1 MITQYTDSYSNPSA
15 DIQNLIANKCSIL
28 DRYVLM
34 QTGEYEYT
42 ALLYNPCTKKCTQY
56 TISRMSQSGFNNRY
70 TISSKNSTFDYKIT
84 NEYYVYS
91 NDGYGKSLNLPV
103 TANITAYSLLIISC
117 SLMFAIVFKGVLFKC
132 LRRKR

>member
-1 MITQYTDSYSNPSA
+1 MITQYADSYSSPST

-42 ALLYNPCTKKCTQY
+42 GLVYNPCTKKCTQY
-56 TISRMSQSGFNNRY
+56 TISRTTQSGYNNRY
-70 TISSKNSTFDYKIT
+70 KITSKDSTFDYNVT

-91 NDGYGKSLNLPV
+91 NDGIGKALNLPV
-103 TANITAYSLLIISC
+103 TESVTTFSLLIIAC
-117 SLMFAIVFKGVLFKC
+117 SLMFGIVFKGVLFKC
-132 LRRKR
+132 LRSKR

>member
-1 MITQYTDSYSNPSA
+1 MITQYTDSYSSPST
-15 DIQNLIANKCSIL
+15 DIQNLIANKVSIL

-34 QTGEYEYT
+34 QTGEYEYS
-42 ALLYNPCTKKCTQY
+42 ALVYNPCTKKCTRY
-56 TISRMSQSGFNNRY
+56 TISRTSQSGNRVY
-70 TISSKNSTFDYKIT
+70 QISLSDSTFDYNVT

-91 NDGYGKSLNLPV
+91 NDGIGKALTLPV
-103 TANITAYSLLIISC
+103 TANVTAYSLLIISC

>member
-1 MITQYTDSYSNPSA
+1 MITQYTESYSSPST
-15 DIQNLIANKCSIL
+15 DIQNLIANKVSIL

-34 QTGEYEYT
+34 RTGEYEYS
-42 ALLYNPCTKKCTQY
+42 ALVYNPCTKKCT
-56 TISRMSQSGFNNRY
+56 RY
-70 TISSKNSTFDYKIT
+70 TITRNDYSKEYQISSADSTFDYNVT

-91 NDGYGKSLNLPV
+91 NNGIGKALTLPV
-103 TANITAYSLLIISC
+103 TANVTAYSLLIISC

>member
-1 MITQYTDSYSNPSA
+1 MITQYANTYSNPST

-28 DRYVLM
+28 DRYILM

-42 ALLYNPCTKKCTQY
+42 ALVYNPCTKKCTQY
-56 TISRMSQSGFNNRY
+56 TISRITTTGYNNRY
-70 TISSKNSTFDYKIT
+70 KITSKDSTFDYNVT

-91 NDGYGKSLNLPV
+91 NDGIGKALNLPV
-103 TANITAYSLLIISC
+103 TESVTSFSLLIIAC

>member
-1 MITQYTDSYSNPSA
+1 MITQYADSYSNPSV

-42 ALLYNPCTKKCTQY
+42 ALVYNPCTKKCTQY
-56 TISRMSQSGFNNRY
+56 TISRISQSGYNNRY
-70 TISSKNSTFDYKIT
+70 KITSKDSTFDYNVT

-91 NDGYGKSLNLPV
+91 NDGIGKALNLPV
-103 TANITAYSLLIISC
+103 TESVTSFSLLIIAC
-117 SLMFAIVFKGVLFKC
+117 SLMFGIVFKGVLFKC
-132 LRRKR
+132 LRLKR